1 MTQVDT
7 AMTAGR
13 GSRKIS
19 PDQAAR
25 TMIQEIERGRD
36 VIPVGLVR
44 PLLAINRIAPSLAA
58 RLLRDA

>member
-1 MTQVDT
+1 
-7 AMTAGR
+7 
-13 GSRKIS
+13 
-19 PDQAAR
+19 
-25 TMIQEIERGRD
+25 MIQEIERGRD